1 MFKVGDLII
10 YSIHGICRVDD
21 ICEKIFQ
28 DVRKDYYILH
38 PIEDNKLTISAPV
51 DSDKINM
58 LEIITEKEAE
68 EVLESFKQPG
78 IQWIDV
84 DTIRNREYSEIV
96 KRGNRREIVQVFNTL
111 LKVKN
116 KVEGN
121 GRKFYGNDKDLFNNI
136 QKILFGELA
145 IALNSSFDEI
155 NKRVMNI
162 IKAS

>member
-96 KRGNRREIVQVFNTL
+96 KRGNRREIVQIFNTL

-116 KVEGN
+116 KVEDN
-121 GRKFYGNDKDLFNNI
+121 GRKFYGNDKELFNNI

-145 IALNSSFDEI
+145 IALDSSLEEI
-155 NKRVMNI
+155 DKRVMNI
-162 IKAS
+162 IKAI

>member
-51 DSDKINM
+51 DSDKINI

-96 KRGNRREIVQVFNTL
+96 KRGNRREIVQIFNTL

-116 KVEGN
+116 KVEDN
-121 GRKFYGNDKDLFNNI
+121 GRKFYGNDKELFNNI

-145 IALNSSFDEI
+145 IALDSSFEEI
-155 NKRVMNI
+155 DKRVMNI
-162 IKAS
+162 IKAI

>member
-116 KVEGN
+116 NVEGN